1 MAGAF
6 DSFDNTRS
14 TLMESYEQIIDSI
27 SESSKKSL
35 DGQVSMFD
43 LGGMQEKE
51 ELKELKYT
59 YKIMPEYSE
68 KELLSMEKEMLG
80 IYISGHPLEKLRE
93 QIALQTNINTYQMRQ
108 TQNEDMQD
116 DETYGK
122 AISDIQD
129 GKQVTYAG
137 IITSVKKK
145 YTKTNKI
152 MAFVTVEDLYG
163 PTEIIVFENCYQNCS
178 NILMV
183 DNIVLVDGRLSVRE
197 DEETKIVA
205 REIKEFGVQKKRIL
219 TFDITDLD
227 DKTKEKLRGAIKF
240 FTGEMNNIQLQII
253 NGDRK
258 DMAGGIYITDEILNQ
273 FKELIG
279 NDRVKVEEV

>member
-1 MAGAF
+1 
-6 DSFDNTRS
+6 
-14 TLMESYEQIIDSI
+14 
-27 SESSKKSL
+27 
-35 DGQVSMFD
+35 MFD